1 MDGVLV
7 IDKPKDMTSHDVV
20 NIARK
25 ALSTKRI
32 GHTGTLDP
40 NATGV
45 LVLAIGKATKLVKY
59 FTNDSKTYE
68 CKFIIGQAYDSDDIT
83 GKLIDEQDASNL
95 KTEEIINALN
105 SFSGKQTQLPPDY
118 SAVKFQGQKLYELAR
133 RDIKVT
139 SIEPREVEVFN
150 IDTPEIVYRDK
161 IVEINVSMKVSKG
174 TYIRAIARDLGQK
187 LNNFGC
193 LAELRRTK
201 ANQFIIEDSYSI
213 EQLRNNEIKLK
224 DPFKFLDLPRIYVD
238 KDIKDYIE
246 HGRFLDLEL
255 FPEKTDT
262 IIFSKEKEPLA
273 IYYYDEVKNLMR
285 MSVKWC

>member
-20 NIARK
+20 DIARK

-59 FTNDSKTYE
+59 FTNDSKTYV

-83 GKLIDEQDASNL
+83 GKLTDELDASHL
-95 KTEEIINALN
+95 KPEEIKKELM
-105 SFSGKQTQLPPDY
+105 SFLGKQTQLPPDY
-118 SAVKFQGQKLYELAR
+118 SAVKFQGKKLYELAR

-139 SIEPREVEVFN
+139 SIEPREVEI
-150 IDTPEIVYRDK
+150 IDMNDPEIVYHEK
-161 IVEINVSMKVSKG
+161 TVEINVTMKVSKG
-174 TYIRAIARDLGQK
+174 TYIRAIARDLGKQ

-193 LAELRRTK
+193 LAELRRTQV
-201 ANQFIIEDSYSI
+201 NQFSIEDSFTI
-213 EQLRNNEIKLK
+213 EQLQKSEVEIKE
-224 DPFKFLDLPRIYVD
+224 PFAYLDLPKIYVD
-238 KDIKDYIE
+238 KDVKDYIE